1 MIAQDAVSYLGV
13 LQHSQPSSTRR
24 FASLMTSL
32 QSRLALWR
40 YRASTLQGR
49 AILLRSI
56 ALSLLWYPAAVTPLL
71 EAITTS
77 VWNHCKA
84 FLFQQPLNSTTA
96 CRGPMAEDWLARP
109 PSHVGLGLPC
119 LQSFSRAIFLCTLRD
134 GLRRCS
140 ALHAPRWFRPAISLM
155 TTSLKAK
162 GVGLDILYS
171 PIHLSRVP
179 Q

>member
-1 MIAQDAVSYLGV
+1 MIAQDAVSDLGV

-40 YRASTLQGR
+40 YRARTLRGR

-56 ALSLLWYPAAVTPLL
+56 ALPLLWYPAAVTPPP

-77 VWNHCKA
+77 VWNLFKA

-96 CRGPMAEDWLARP
+96 CRGPMAEGWLNTTIVSRGFGPSLPSELFPGNALVHFTRWTDDAR
-109 PSHVGLGLPC
+109 LY
-119 LQSFSRAIFLCTLRD
+119 TLRD
-134 GLRRCS
+134 GFDQQY
-140 ALHAPRWFRPAISLM
+140 H
-155 TTSLKAK
+155 
-162 GVGLDILYS
+162 
-171 PIHLSRVP
+171 
-179 Q
+179 